1 MYTAHFGL
9 NAAPFSITPDPHYLY
24 LSGRHREALAHLL
37 YGVNEGPGFVL
48 LTGEVGTGK
57 TTLCRSLI
65 EQLPETVDV
74 ALLLNPRLTSMELLA
89 ALFDEL
95 RIYYEPDYTLKDFI
109 DTLSSY
115 LLTAHTVG
123 RRTVLILDEAQNLSE
138 EVLEQVRL
146 LTNLETS
153 NQKLL
158 QIILVG
164 QPELNKLLK
173 QNNLRQLA
181 QRITA
186 RYHLLPL
193 SLKDTQ
199 AYINHRLAISGA
211 KTPLFTDA
219 AMRLIYRH
227 SGGVPRLINILCDR
241 ALLGGY
247 VKGQNQIDPQIV
259 RKGVQEVRGENNL
272 SERRSPLGWVM
283 VLMFTISLLVGGW
296 MWWFFPSDIAFF
308 DQTTVENG
316 LSLSPDTQVAPENP
330 LPEKPVDSVPV
341 NESPSVP
348 PNLLDLLPQN
358 TTESAFVSLFS
369 RWELDYTSL
378 VGDKA
383 CQRAETQGLTC
394 LFRTG
399 NWEDMRRFNRPA
411 VIELVTD
418 EAKQYLV
425 VVTRLQNNAATL
437 ALSGKTVEF
446 PTETINEYWLGQFL
460 VLWQPPAL
468 PVPALQ
474 AGISNESV
482 IWIRK
487 LLDEIEGLRGEPH
500 TLSPLFDYALR
511 RRVIAFQRQQKL
523 EPDGIVGE
531 RTLLALQA
539 LAGTGPRLFDLRSD
553 RSSFVPRVQE

>member
-65 EQLPETVDV
+65 EQLSETVDV
-74 ALLLNPRLTSMELLA
+74 ALLLNPRLSSMELLA

-95 RIYYEPDYTLKDFI
+95 RIHYEPDYSLKDFI

-115 LLTAHTVG
+115 LLTAHTVQ

-153 NQKLL
+153 SQKLL

-227 SGGVPRLINILCDR
+227 SGGVPRLINILSDR

-247 VKGQNQIDPQIV
+247 VKGKNQIDSQIV

-272 SERRSPLGWVM
+272 GERRSPLGWVVAM
-283 VLMFTISLLVGGW
+283 LTIILLAGGL
-296 MWWFFPSDIAFF
+296 MWWFSESDIAFF
-308 DQTTVENG
+308 NQTTFSNG
-316 LSLSPDTQVAPENP
+316 LSLSSDTQAAPENR
-330 LPEKPVDSVPV
+330 LLEKPPDSLPV
-341 NESPSVP
+341 NLPPPAP

-383 CQRAETQGLTC
+383 CQRAETRGLTC

-399 NWEDMRRFNRPA
+399 NWKDMRRFNRPA
-411 VIELVTD
+411 VIELVTE

-425 VVTRLQNNAATL
+425 VVTRLQNNVATL
-437 ALSGKTVEF
+437 ALSGQTFEF
-446 PTETINEYWLGQFL
+446 PIEAINEYWLGQFL
-460 VLWQPPAL
+460 VLWQPPTL
-468 PVPALQ
+468 PVPVLQ
-474 AGISNESV
+474 VGISNESV

-523 EPDGIVGE
+523 DPDGIVGE

-539 LAGTGPRLFDLRSD
+539 LAGRGPRLFDL
-553 RSSFVPRVQE
+553 

>member
-74 ALLLNPRLTSMELLA
+74 ALLLNPRLSSMELLA

-95 RIYYEPDYTLKDFI
+95 RIHYEPDYTLKDFI

-219 AMRLIYRH
+219 AMRLIYRY
-227 SGGVPRLINILCDR
+227 SGGVPRLINILSDR

-247 VKGQNQIDPQIV
+247 VKGKNQIDTQIV
-259 RKGVQEVRGENNL
+259 RKGVQEVRGENHLN
-272 SERRSPLGWVM
+272 EQRSPLAWIM
-283 VLMFTISLLVGGW
+283 TSFMIVLLSGG
-296 MWWFFPSDIAFF
+296 MLWWFSPSLTHFF
-308 DQTTVENG
+308 QQT
-316 LSLSPDTQVAPENP
+316 SLSEVLSWSPNTRPTLPENKP
-330 LPEKPVDSVPV
+330 PEKPVEIVQTILEETPAHPP
-341 NESPSVP
+341 EP
-348 PNLLDLLPQN
+348 PNLLALLPQN
-358 TTESAFVSLFS
+358 TTESTFISLFQH
-369 RWELDYTSL
+369 WDLDYTRL
-378 VGDKA
+378 VGEKA
-383 CQRAETQGLTC
+383 CQRAETQGLSC

-399 NWEDMRRFNRPA
+399 DWKDMQRFNRPA
-411 VIELVTD
+411 VIELVTH

-425 VVTRLQNNAATL
+425 VVSRLQENMATL
-437 ALSGKTVEF
+437 VLSGETFEF
-446 PTETINEYWLGQFL
+446 PIETLNEYWLGQFL
-460 VLWQPPAL
+460 VLWQPPTL
-468 PVPALQ
+468 PVPTLQ

-487 LLDEIEGLRGEPH
+487 RLDEIEGLRGEPY
-500 TLSPLFDYALR
+500 TLSPLFDYALKR
-511 RRVIAFQRQQKL
+511 RIVAFQRQQRL
-523 EPDGIVGE
+523 DPDGIVGE

-539 LAGTGPRLFDLRSD
+539 LAGPGPRLFSK
-553 RSSFVPRVQE
+553 

>member
-65 EQLPETVDV
+65 EQLSETVDV
-74 ALLLNPRLTSMELLA
+74 ALLLNPRLSSMELLA

-95 RIYYEPDYTLKDFI
+95 RIHYEPDYTLKDFI

-115 LLTAHTVG
+115 LLTAHTVQ

-153 NQKLL
+153 SQKLL

-227 SGGVPRLINILCDR
+227 SGGVPRLINILSDR

-247 VKGQNQIDPQIV
+247 VKGKNQIDTQIV

-272 SERRSPLGWVM
+272 GERRSPLGWVVAM
-283 VLMFTISLLVGGW
+283 LTIILLAGGL
-296 MWWFFPSDIAFF
+296 MWWFSESDIAFF
-308 DQTTVENG
+308 NQTIFSNG
-316 LSLSPDTQVAPENP
+316 LSLSSDTEAAPENR
-330 LPEKPVDSVPV
+330 LLEKPPDSLPV
-341 NESPSVP
+341 NLPPPAP

-383 CQRAETQGLTC
+383 CQRAETRGLTC

-399 NWEDMRRFNRPA
+399 NWKDMRRFNRPA
-411 VIELVTD
+411 VIELVTE

-425 VVTRLQNNAATL
+425 VVTRLQNNVATL
-437 ALSGKTVEF
+437 ALSGQTFEF
-446 PTETINEYWLGQFL
+446 PVETINEYWLGQFL
-460 VLWQPPAL
+460 VLWQPPTL

-474 AGISNESV
+474 VGISNESV

-523 EPDGIVGE
+523 DQDGIVGE

-539 LAGTGPRLFDLRSD
+539 LAGRGPRLFDL
-553 RSSFVPRVQE
+553 